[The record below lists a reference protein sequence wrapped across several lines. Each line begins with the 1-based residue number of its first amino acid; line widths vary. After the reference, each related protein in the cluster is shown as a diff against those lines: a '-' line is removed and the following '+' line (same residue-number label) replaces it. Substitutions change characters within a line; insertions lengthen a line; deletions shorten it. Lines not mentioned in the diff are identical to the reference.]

1 MHGDRKLRLSSLLQ
15 LEEMKMRFEEETSCY
30 LTGRGL
36 FSLSTRLLKS
46 TTRRKIKQWI
56 LLDII

>member
-1 MHGDRKLRLSSLLQ
+1 V
-15 LEEMKMRFEEETSCY
+15 EEEIEEETLCY

-36 FSLSTRLLKS
+36 FSPSTRLLKS

-56 LLDII
+56 LLGII